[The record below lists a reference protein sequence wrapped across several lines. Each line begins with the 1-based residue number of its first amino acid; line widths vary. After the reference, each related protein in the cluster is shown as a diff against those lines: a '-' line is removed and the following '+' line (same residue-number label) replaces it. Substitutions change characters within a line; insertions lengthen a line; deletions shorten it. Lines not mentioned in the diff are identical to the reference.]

1 LLPLPVDAAPGRA
14 KLKLTPGIFDFG
26 YIPQGFKVTA
36 RYWLANTG
44 KDTLLISTVKPQ
56 CGCTTAPL
64 KRDRISPADSVP
76 LDVVFDSKNITGV
89 INKKVTIVS
98 NDATRDSAE
107 IFFTG
112 RVESKDS
119 VITVEP
125 RFATFIEID
134 KRKEIIKLSN
144 NSPVDYRVQL
154 AAPPPDFIKCEL
166 SSNHLSQHGSMLV
179 TLTRS
184 KGSPV
189 GEYETSITLL
199 LDAPVP
205 HPISI
210 PIKGLGYIE

>member
-1 LLPLPVDAAPGRA
+1 M
-14 KLKLTPGIFDFG
+14 
-26 YIPQGFKVTA
+26 
-36 RYWLANTG
+36 
-44 KDTLLISTVKPQ
+44 KPQ

-64 KRDRISPADSVP
+64 KKDRIPPADSVS

-89 INKKVTIVS
+89 VNKKVTIVS
-98 NDATRDSAE
+98 NPPRRAIGDSAE

-112 RVESKDS
+112 RVESKDL

-144 NSPVDYRVQL
+144 NSPVDYSVQL

-166 SSNHLSQHGSMLV
+166 SSNRLPQRGSMLV
-179 TLTRS
+179 TLTRG